1 MFTGKFYFSNYVYL
15 KYITLK
21 RIRKIL
27 TVLVLRLLLTCK
39 FLNFI
44 AVFNTKKL
52 NSPKFVYNFPCE
64 KTVQTVKIN
73 DHWTFLIFF
82 VFTLFFMELK
92 NREGWVVQRFRLC
105 IWVTGGHK
113 LTDFGTRAKNFDPW
127 LISQIFKF
135 FLNWQ
140 MIFFRRWLDDIR
152 KENYNK

>member
-1 MFTGKFYFSNYVYL
+1 MFTGKFCFLNYVYL

-21 RIRKIL
+21 GIRKIL

-73 DHWTFLIFF
+73 DH
-82 VFTLFFMELK
+82 
-92 NREGWVVQRFRLC
+92 
-105 IWVTGGHK
+105 
-113 LTDFGTRAKNFDPW
+113 
-127 LISQIFKF
+127 
-135 FLNWQ
+135 
-140 MIFFRRWLDDIR
+140 
-152 KENYNK
+152 